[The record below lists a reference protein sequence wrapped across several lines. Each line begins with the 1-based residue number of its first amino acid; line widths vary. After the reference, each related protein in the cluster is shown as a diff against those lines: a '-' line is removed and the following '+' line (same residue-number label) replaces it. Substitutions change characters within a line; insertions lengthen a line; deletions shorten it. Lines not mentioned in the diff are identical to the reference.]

1 MQTTAAVAVRGAENP
16 FRKQGFLCLGPLL
29 RCNLGR
35 NIGCIKAGML
45 IVISVAMGVRD
56 TKPICSVSLDLPGR
70 TRAAAALENAG
81 RKMSTVTTAAPATAT
96 LGATRWSQLIFV
108 ILCMVLIANLQYG
121 WTLFVN
127 PINKATGWSI
137 AAIQFAYSVFIAL
150 ETWLTPIQ
158 GWIVDVLGPKR
169 GPKVMVA
176 FGGLAVALGWL
187 INSVADS
194 LTMLYVGAIISGA
207 GGGAIYATSV
217 GHAVK
222 WFPDRRGLAVGL
234 TAAGYGAGAAL
245 TVIPI
250 RYMIDTS
257 GYQSAF
263 FWFGLLQGGV
273 VFILAWLLRAP
284 EPGELPSTA
293 APKVQQSK
301 RSYSPGEVLKA
312 PVFWLMYI
320 MFVMVSA
327 SGLMAAAQIA
337 PIASDFGVANTVVL
351 LGGTTL
357 TVALIVD
364 NVANGAA
371 RPLFGWISDN
381 IGREYT
387 MAIAFGL
394 GGLAY
399 WLLGS
404 LGTAPWA
411 FVVFAAMIFLTW
423 GEIFSLFPSTCTDTF
438 GPKFATV
445 NLSLLYTAKG
455 TSAFLT
461 PLANVIKDA
470 TGSWHMVFLV
480 TTLMNFAVV
489 GLALF
494 VLRPMRRRA
503 MEQSG

>member
-1 MQTTAAVAVRGAENP
+1 MGDGTLMTVASRTA
-16 FRKQGFLCLGPLL
+16 
-29 RCNLGR
+29 
-35 NIGCIKAGML
+35 
-45 IVISVAMGVRD
+45 
-56 TKPICSVSLDLPGR
+56 VS
-70 TRAAAALENAG
+70 RAAATSNA
-81 RKMSTVTTAAPATAT
+81 
-96 LGATRWSQLIFV
+96 RWGYLAIC
-108 ILCMVLIANLQYG
+108 IICMVMIANLQYG

-127 PINKATGWSI
+127 PINKAHGWSI
-137 AAIQFAYSVFIAL
+137 ASIQFAFAVFIAL

-158 GWIVDVLGPKR
+158 GWIVDILGPR
-169 GPKVMVA
+169 QGPRMMVA
-176 FGGLAVALGWL
+176 FGGLAVGLGWV
-187 INSVADS
+187 INSTAES
-194 LTMLYVGAIISGA
+194 LTMLYTGAVISGA

-250 RYMIDTS
+250 RYVIDTS
-257 GYQSAF
+257 GYQAAF
-263 FWFGLLQGGV
+263 LWFGLIQGGT
-273 VFILAWLLRAP
+273 VFVLAWLLRGPAL
-284 EPGELPSTA
+284 GEIPSTTP
-293 APKVQQSK
+293 PKVMQST
-301 RSYSPGEVLKA
+301 RSYTPLEVLKT

-327 SGLMAAAQIA
+327 SGLMATAQIA

-394 GGLAY
+394 GAVAY

-411 FVVFAAMIFLTW
+411 FVLFAALIFLTW
-423 GEIFSLFPSTCTDTF
+423 GEIFSLFPSTCTDSF
-438 GPKFATV
+438 GPKYAAT

-455 TSAFLT
+455 TSAFLV
-461 PLANVIKDA
+461 PIANVIKA
-470 TGSWHMVFLV
+470 STGSWHMVFAV
-480 TTLMNFAVV
+480 TAVMNFIVV
-489 GLALF
+489 ALALF
-494 VLRPMRRRA
+494 VLKPMRAKA
-503 MEQSG
+503 MKQGCDRHSRSCRK

>member
-1 MQTTAAVAVRGAENP
+1 
-16 FRKQGFLCLGPLL
+16 
-29 RCNLGR
+29 
-35 NIGCIKAGML
+35 
-45 IVISVAMGVRD
+45 
-56 TKPICSVSLDLPGR
+56 
-70 TRAAAALENAG
+70 
-81 RKMSTVTTAAPATAT
+81 
-96 LGATRWSQLIFV
+96 
-108 ILCMVLIANLQYG
+108 MVMIANLQYG

-127 PINKATGWSI
+127 PINKAHGWSI
-137 AAIQFAYSVFIAL
+137 ASIQLAFAIFIAL

-158 GWIVDVLGPKR
+158 GWIVDILGPR
-169 GPKVMVA
+169 NGPRMMVA
-176 FGGLAVALGWL
+176 FGGLTVGLGWV
-187 INSVADS
+187 INSTAES
-194 LTMLYVGAIISGA
+194 LTMLYAGAIISGA
-207 GGGAIYATSV
+207 GGGAVYATSV

-250 RYMIDTS
+250 RYVIDNS
-257 GYQSAF
+257 GYQAAF
-263 FWFGLLQGGV
+263 LWFGLIQGGT
-273 VFILAWLLRAP
+273 VFVLAWLLRGPAL
-284 EPGELPSTA
+284 GEIPSTTP
-293 APKVQQSK
+293 PKVMQSA
-301 RSYSPGEVLKA
+301 RSYTPLEVLKT

-327 SGLMAAAQIA
+327 SGLMATAQIA

-387 MAIAFGL
+387 MAIAFSL

-438 GPKFATV
+438 GAKFATV

-461 PLANVIKDA
+461 PVANMIKEA

-480 TTLMNFAVV
+480 TTIMNFAVV

-503 MEQSG
+503 MERK

>member
-1 MQTTAAVAVRGAENP
+1 MSSTTSPAP
-16 FRKQGFLCLGPLL
+16 STT
-29 RCNLGR
+29 
-35 NIGCIKAGML
+35 GM
-45 IVISVAMGVRD
+45 
-56 TKPICSVSLDLPGR
+56 
-70 TRAAAALENAG
+70 AAA
-81 RKMSTVTTAAPATAT
+81 S
-96 LGATRWSQLIFV
+96 ATRWSQLIFV
-108 ILCMVLIANLQYG
+108 IICMVLIANLQYG

-127 PINKATGWSI
+127 PINKAHGWSI
-137 AAIQFAYSVFIAL
+137 AAIQFAFSIFIAL

-158 GWIVDVLGPKR
+158 GWIVDILGPNR
-169 GPKVMVA
+169 GPKFMVA
-176 FGGLAVALGWL
+176 FGGVAVAIGWVL
-187 INSVADS
+187 YSIADS
-194 LTMLYVGAIISGA
+194 LTMLYLGSIIAGA
-207 GGGAIYATSV
+207 GGGAVYATSV

-250 RYMIDTS
+250 RYVIATS
-257 GYQSAF
+257 GYESAF
-263 FWFGLLQGGV
+263 LWFGLLQGGV
-273 VFILAWLLRAP
+273 VFLMAWLLRAP
-284 EPGELPSTA
+284 GPGEIPTLA
-293 APKVQQSK
+293 APKVQQSR
-301 RSYSPGEVLKA
+301 RSFTPGEVLKT
-312 PVFWLMYI
+312 PVFWLMYV

-327 SGLMAAAQIA
+327 SGLMATAQIA
-337 PIASDFGVANTVVL
+337 PIAGDFGVANTVVL
-351 LGGTTL
+351 LGGTTI

-364 NVANGAA
+364 NIANGAA

-387 MAIAFGL
+387 MAIAFTL

-411 FVVFAAMIFLTW
+411 FVVFAALIFLTW

-461 PLANVIKDA
+461 PVANVIKDA

-489 GLALF
+489 ALALF
-494 VLRPMRRRA
+494 VLRPLRRRT
-503 MEQSG
+503 MDRS